1 MTPKEFLK
9 GWVTLVAQPWGA
21 RYEGETDIATAQQEL
36 YFATFKEAP
45 ADRWLSACYTL
56 AAKSKQWPS
65 ISEVK
70 SILNPSGHPSAE
82 KAWAIISPK
91 VTSDAP
97 TVFVTEPMREAY
109 GAAIALEDD
118 LVAARMAFKEVY
130 TQAVNAADAAGLPVK
145 WSMIPG
151 TDRNMKELAITEAV
165 KKGIAQ
171 PDWAMKQLP
180 VDAHESLL
188 QLVGGMETKRIA

>member
-1 MTPKEFLK
+1 MKAITQGL
-9 GWVTLVAQPWGA
+9 LVAFEFCGQKMSDDVLA
-21 RYEGETDIATAQQEL
+21 EMAKEL
-36 YFATFKEAP
+36 SVYPERDVLHALKRCRAE
-45 ADRWLSACYTL
+45 L
-56 AAKSKQWPS
+56 
-65 ISEVK
+65 K
-70 SILNPSGHPSAE
+70 SIKFADILQRIPGMHPGFE
-82 KAWAIISPK
+82 EAWAIVSPK
-91 VTSDAP
+91 VKSDIP
-97 TVFVTEPMREAY
+97 TIFVTGPMREAY
-109 GAAIALEDD
+109 GAALELESDM
-118 LVAARMAFKEVY
+118 VAARMAFKEVY
-130 TQAVNAADAAGLPVK
+130 AQALGRETGKRPQ